1 MDYKNISLEDLA
13 KSSTKQEETQLD
25 VQQETEIIEE
35 KVETLTPQEREK
47 VDKIKSEI
55 NLTDSA
61 LSIEYGVG
69 AQKTLSEFSGSILAN
84 VRNKDSG
91 EIGNLLTDLMG
102 EIKSLEIDE
111 LGEKK
116 GFFANLPFVK
126 GVEKKMDNILR
137 QYDTVENSIDKIELQ
152 LETARTGLVKDIAIF
167 DQLYEKNLEY
177 FKDLQFYI
185 LAGEEVV
192 EETRNEVL
200 PRLRQEAIDSG
211 EQMDAQLVKDFEDT
225 LNRFE
230 KKVHDLKL
238 SKTMAI
244 QSAPQIRLIQNNDK
258 LLVDKI
264 QTAILNT
271 IPLWKSQVVIAL
283 GLHNQ
288 QQALELQREVS
299 NTTNELLR
307 RNSELL
313 KDNTKAVLEESE
325 RGIIDLETLQ
335 KVNED
340 LITTIEDGINIQR
353 EGRQK
358 RLLAE
363 QELLR
368 LENNLK
374 ETLMK
379 NYREENEQIGRL
391 ERKSRDE

>member
-167 DQLYEKNLEY
+167 DQLYEKNLDY

-200 PRLRQEAIDSG
+200 PRLRQEGIDYG
-211 EQMDAQLVKDFEDT
+211 EQMDAQLLKDFEDT
-225 LNRFE
+225 
-230 KKVHDLKL
+230 
-238 SKTMAI
+238 
-244 QSAPQIRLIQNNDK
+244 
-258 LLVDKI
+258 
-264 QTAILNT
+264 
-271 IPLWKSQVVIAL
+271 
-283 GLHNQ
+283 
-288 QQALELQREVS
+288 
-299 NTTNELLR
+299 
-307 RNSELL
+307 
-313 KDNTKAVLEESE
+313 
-325 RGIIDLETLQ
+325 
-335 KVNED
+335 
-340 LITTIEDGINIQR
+340 
-353 EGRQK
+353 
-358 RLLAE
+358 
-363 QELLR
+363 
-368 LENNLK
+368 
-374 ETLMK
+374 
-379 NYREENEQIGRL
+379 
-391 ERKSRDE
+391 

>member
-1 MDYKNISLEDLA
+1 MDYKDISLKDLA
-13 KSSTKQEETQLD
+13 ASSAQKVEVALDTQK
-25 VQQETEIIEE
+25 ETEIIEE
-35 KVETLTPQEREK
+35 KVQELSLEDRK
-47 VDKIKSEI
+47 RVDDIKKEI

-61 LSIEYGVG
+61 LAVEFGVG
-69 AQKTLSEFSGSILAN
+69 AQKHLSEFSGNILSN

-91 EIGNLLTDLMG
+91 EIGELLTDLMG
-102 EIKSLEIDE
+102 EIKSLEVDE

-116 GFFANLPFVK
+116 GFLQNLPFFKDVQ
-126 GVEKKMDNILR
+126 KKMDNIMVK
-137 QYDTVENSIDKIELQ
+137 YDTVESSINKIEDK
-152 LETARTGLVKDIAIF
+152 LEQSRTGLIKDIVVF
-167 DQLYEKNLEY
+167 DQLYDKNIDY
-177 FKDLQFYI
+177 FKEIQYHI
-185 LAGEEVV
+185 VAGEEVLR
-192 EETRNEVL
+192 ETREEVI

-211 EQMDAQLVKDFEDT
+211 EQMDAQLVKDFEDS

-244 QSAPQIRLIQNNDK
+244 QTAPQIRLIQNNDK

-271 IPLWKSQVVIAL
+271 IPLWKSQMVIAL
-283 GLHNQ
+283 GLYNQ
-288 QQALELQREVS
+288 QEALKLQREVS
-299 NTTNELLR
+299 DTTNELLR

-313 KDNTKAVLEESE
+313 KQNTKGVLEESE

-340 LITTIEDGINIQR
+340 LITTIEEGIMIQR

-363 QELLR
+363 QELLK
-368 LENNLK
+368 LEENLK
-374 ETLMK
+374 QTLLRTMDD
-379 NYREENEQIGRL
+379 
-391 ERKSRDE
+391 ERRIPIERN

>member
-13 KSSTKQEETQLD
+13 KSSNKQEETQLD
-25 VQQETEIIEE
+25 VKQEQEIIEQ
-35 KVETLTPQEREK
+35 KVILLTPEEREK
-47 VDKIKSEI
+47 VDKIKNEI

-69 AQKTLSEFSGSILAN
+69 AQKNLSEFSGNILSN

-91 EIGNLLTDLMG
+91 EVGALLTDLMG

-116 GFFANLPFVK
+116 GFLSNLPFFK
-126 GVEKKMDNILR
+126 DIEKRMDTILR
-137 QYDTVENSIDKIELQ
+137 KYDTVENSIDKIELQ
-152 LETARTGLVKDIAIF
+152 LETARTGLVKDIAVF

-177 FKDLQFYI
+177 FKDLEFYI

-192 EETRNEVL
+192 EETRNEVI

-244 QSAPQIRLIQNNDK
+244 QAAPQIRLIQNNDK

-271 IPLWKSQVVIAL
+271 IPLWKSQMVIAL

-288 QQALELQREVS
+288 NEALKLQREVS
-299 NTTNELLR
+299 DTTNELLR

-340 LITTIEDGINIQR
+340 LITTIEEGIMIQK

-358 RLLAE
+358 RILAE

-374 ETLMK
+374 ETLLK
-379 NYREENEQIGRL
+379 NYDMDRVQLEERH
-391 ERKSRDE
+391 K

>member
-1 MDYKNISLEDLA
+1 MDYKDISLKDLA
-13 KSSTKQEETQLD
+13 ASSAQKVEVALDTQK
-25 VQQETEIIEE
+25 ETEIIEE
-35 KVETLTPQEREK
+35 KVQELSPEDRK
-47 VDKIKSEI
+47 RVDDIKKEI

-61 LSIEYGVG
+61 LAVEFGVG
-69 AQKTLSEFSGSILAN
+69 AQKHLSEFSGNILSN

-91 EIGNLLTDLMG
+91 EIGELLTDLMG
-102 EIKSLEIDE
+102 EIKSLEVDE

-116 GFFANLPFVK
+116 GFLQNLPFFKDVQ
-126 GVEKKMDNILR
+126 KKMDNIMVK
-137 QYDTVENSIDKIELQ
+137 YDTVESSINKIEDK
-152 LETARTGLVKDIAIF
+152 LEQSRTGLIKDIVVF
-167 DQLYEKNLEY
+167 DQLYDKNIDY
-177 FKDLQFYI
+177 FKEIQYHI
-185 LAGEEVV
+185 VAGEEVLR
-192 EETRNEVL
+192 ETREEVI

-211 EQMDAQLVKDFEDT
+211 EQMDAQLVKDFEDS

-244 QSAPQIRLIQNNDK
+244 QTAPQIRLIQNNDK

-271 IPLWKSQVVIAL
+271 IPLWKSQMVIAL
-283 GLHNQ
+283 GLYNQ
-288 QQALELQREVS
+288 QEALKLQREVS
-299 NTTNELLR
+299 DTTNELLR

-313 KDNTKAVLEESE
+313 KQNTKGVLEESE

-340 LITTIEDGINIQR
+340 LITTIEEGIMIQR

-363 QELLR
+363 QELLK
-368 LENNLK
+368 LEENLK
-374 ETLMK
+374 QTLLRTMDD
-379 NYREENEQIGRL
+379 
-391 ERKSRDE
+391 ERRIPIERN